1 MDAGPHRA
9 SRAIEELRLQLA
21 VDRLVADG
29 ALPPGTAFEASDG
42 LERVLAERGLLG
54 LDLEALKRQA
64 RQQRR
69 QARAIQ
75 QTAIAQRYAAASQ
88 WTQAVRQLDPDEA
101 PARSARPARAGGS
114 DRLA

>member
-1 MDAGPHRA
+1 MDDAGPHRA

-29 ALPPGTAFEASDG
+29 ALPLSTAFDSPDG
-42 LERVLAERGLLG
+42 LERLLAERGLLG

-69 QARAIQ
+69 QARSVQ
-75 QTAIAQRYAAASQ
+75 QTAIAQRYLAAAQ
-88 WTQAVRQLDPDEA
+88 WDRVTARLDPAGPPA
-101 PARSARPARAGGS
+101 PSVRPAGGS